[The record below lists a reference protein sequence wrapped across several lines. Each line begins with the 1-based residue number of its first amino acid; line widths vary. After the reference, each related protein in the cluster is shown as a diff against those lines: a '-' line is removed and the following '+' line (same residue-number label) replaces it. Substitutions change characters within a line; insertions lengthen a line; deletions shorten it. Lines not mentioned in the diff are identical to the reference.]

1 MEKAIS
7 ENLRRQLEKAKTEAR
22 DTVASKTEVRDAAQ
36 VKEGGVV
43 EDAKGAKTNTLPD
56 TVEEVSDEDRV
67 GRDPLLEYIVPCRQ
81 FYVRRRSCNDVD
93 RPDLDPFDLKK
104 EVLGDDGKTVCK
116 PGRFKMEDAQKNM
129 DDRYYRIFTNFGTP
143 NEIGDFGTCKIWQTA
158 KEELSMDT
166 AHVCKDKLC
175 HIDMDHWR
183 QQWLL
188 RGGVERG
195 GSEYASIWLHKR

>member
-7 ENLRRQLEKAKTEAR
+7 ENLRRQLEEAKTEAR

-36 VKEGGVV
+36 VKEGEVV

-67 GRDPLLEYIVPCRQ
+67 GSDPHLAYINQSRQ
-81 FYVRRRSCNDVD
+81 LYVRQRSGKDDD
-93 RPDLDPFDLKK
+93 RPHLDAFDLKK
-104 EVLGDDGKTVCK
+104 AVLDEDGKTVCK
-116 PGRFKMEDAQKNM
+116 PGRFKMEDAQKDM
-129 DDRYYRIFTNFGTP
+129 DDRYKNFTNNGIGNMKGMNFG
-143 NEIGDFGTCKIWQTA
+143 NCKMWQTA

-166 AHVCKDKLC
+166 AHVCKDTYC
-175 HIDMDHWR
+175 HSTLDFWR

-188 RGGVERG
+188 RGGVQRG
-195 GSEYASIWLHKR
+195 GSEYAKWGAR

>member
-1 MEKAIS
+1 M
-7 ENLRRQLEKAKTEAR
+7 AR
-22 DTVASKTEVRDAAQ
+22 KTEVRDAAQ

-43 EDAKGAKTNTLPD
+43 EDAKGAKTNTLLD

-67 GRDPLLEYIVPCRQ
+67 GRDPLLEYIVQCRQ

-104 EVLGDDGKTVCK
+104 EVLEEDGKTVCK

-129 DDRYYRIFTNFGTP
+129 DDRYKIFTKMG
-143 NEIGDFGTCKIWQTA
+143 IGGVKNFGTCKMWQTA

-166 AHVCKDKLC
+166 AHVCKDDCC
-175 HIDMDHWR
+175 HSELDFWR

-195 GSEYASIWLHKR
+195 GSEYVKPKDIKWT